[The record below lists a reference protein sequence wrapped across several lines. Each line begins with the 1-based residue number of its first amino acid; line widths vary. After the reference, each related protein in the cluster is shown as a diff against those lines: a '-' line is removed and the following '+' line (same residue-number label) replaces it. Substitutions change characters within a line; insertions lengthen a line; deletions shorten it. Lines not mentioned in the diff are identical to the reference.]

1 MSYEEIEVL
10 GQLSDL
16 SEGFASDDELIEL
29 LSSAL
34 ELTEGDHYEALSF
47 LTQNSHL
54 SYQRLYRL
62 YKGFLKSA

>member
-34 ELTEGDHYEALSF
+34 ELT
-47 LTQNSHL
+47 
-54 SYQRLYRL
+54 
-62 YKGFLKSA
+62 KGTIMKPCLF